1 MAFTLLLRFAGV
13 LQSWG
18 TDSRFEI
25 RRTEMIPTKSG
36 IVGFLAAALGRSRD
50 EEIND
55 LANLK
60 IGVRADQPGTVISDF
75 HTARKDEK
83 TSYVTNRYYL
93 SDAAFL
99 IGIESDSEQQL
110 KELADAVRS
119 PAFPLYLGRRSCVPE
134 IPIVKE
140 ILSMPLEDALET
152 YPYIGSQKHE
162 PEIFHIYL
170 EGNSNGIVRKLLDQ
184 PVTFDFHH
192 RKYEER
198 QISEIVIS
206 NKNKEAEEAAQYYQT
221 EHDILAALE
230 GL

>member
-119 PAFPLYLGRRSCVPE
+119 PAFPLYLGRR
-134 IPIVKE
+134 
-140 ILSMPLEDALET
+140 LSL
-152 YPYIGSQKHE
+152 I
-162 PEIFHIYL
+162 HI
-170 EGNSNGIVRKLLDQ
+170 
-184 PVTFDFHH
+184 
-192 RKYEER
+192 
-198 QISEIVIS
+198 
-206 NKNKEAEEAAQYYQT
+206 
-221 EHDILAALE
+221 
-230 GL
+230 